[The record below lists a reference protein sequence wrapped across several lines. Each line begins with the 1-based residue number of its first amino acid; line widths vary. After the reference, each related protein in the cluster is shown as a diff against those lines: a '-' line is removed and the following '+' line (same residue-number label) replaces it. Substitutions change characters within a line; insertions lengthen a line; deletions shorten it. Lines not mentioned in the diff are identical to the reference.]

1 MITRSEHCPVKSVC
15 LREGKGEVQM
25 KDLAPKEAL
34 YGHGRLFSHV
44 TIQPGC
50 SIGYHDHTHETEF
63 YYIIRGEGLFND
75 DGQEIPVHTGD
86 VCATGGGKSHSIENT
101 SGEPLELIA
110 LIVLE

>member
-25 KDLAPKEAL
+25 KDLA
-34 YGHGRLFSHV
+34 LFSHV